1 MALDRVQMFMN
12 ASNSSML
19 ISIKKPSLNRAIALN
34 LLLITLLIGT
44 GGCFNRNRTADK
56 LKEDTKE
63 IQRFDSNLTFN
74 DVTLE
79 QADDKGKLWWKMK
92 AKQASYSKDQKN
104 AVIEDPKGE
113 LYQDGKP
120 VFQIAA
126 QKGEVKGDGKSIL
139 LKGAIVATDL
149 RDGTILK
156 GDELEW
162 KPTEDVL
169 FVRNNVTG
177 THKQMQFSAQ
187 EGRVLTRART
197 IELFRQIVALSKTPE
212 LQIRTEHLTWD
223 VKGERV
229 MGDRPIQV
237 DQYKNK
243 VLTDR
248 GSADKAE
255 VDLKAK
261 TVNLQQNARLDLKEK
276 GVQVSSN
283 SLLWNLDA
291 QTLASSQPI
300 TIVNPPQ
307 QVTLNANQG
316 AVDLQKNTVDLVGNV
331 RGVGQKNQ
339 SKLDADRVLWF
350 ITTQRFEATGNV
362 NYRQE
367 NPPFS
372 LLGPRASGKLDDQQV
387 AVNGGRVELQITPQ
401 PQQ

>member
-1 MALDRVQMFMN
+1 
-12 ASNSSML
+12 ML
-19 ISIKKPSLNRAIALN
+19 TSIKKPNLNRAIALN
-34 LLLITLLIGT
+34 LLLITLLTGT
-44 GGCFNRNRTADK
+44 GGCFNRNQAADK

-79 QADDKGKLWWKMK
+79 QADDKGKLWWKVK

-162 KPTEDVL
+162 RPTEDVL

-197 IELFRQIVALSKTPE
+197 MELFRQVVASSKTPE

-223 VKGERV
+223 VKGEKV
-229 MGDRPIQV
+229 MGDRPIQF
-237 DQYKNK
+237 DQYKNN

-248 GSADKAE
+248 GSADKAD

-261 TVNLQQNARLDLKEK
+261 TVNLQQNARLDSNEK

-300 TIVNPPQ
+300 TIVNSPQ
-307 QVTLNANQG
+307 QVTLNANEGQM
-316 AVDLQKNTVDLVGNV
+316 DLQKNTVDLVGNV
-331 RGVGQKNQ
+331 RGAGQKNQ

-350 ITTQRFEATGNV
+350 ITTQQFEATGNV
-362 NYRQE
+362 SYRQE

-372 LLGPRASGKLDDQQV
+372 LSGPRASGKLGDQQV

>member
-1 MALDRVQMFMN
+1 
-12 ASNSSML
+12 ML
-19 ISIKKPSLNRAIALN
+19 TAIKKTNLQRTIALN
-34 LLLITLLIGT
+34 LLLMTLLT
-44 GGCFNRNRTADK
+44 SVGGCLNRNRTADK
-56 LKEDTKE
+56 LREDTKE
-63 IQRFDSNLTFN
+63 IQRFDSNATFN

-79 QADDKGKLWWKMK
+79 QADDRGKLWWKVK

-120 VFQIAA
+120 VFQISA

-139 LKGAIVATDL
+139 LKGKIIATDI
-149 RDGTILK
+149 RDGTLLK

-162 KPTEDVL
+162 RPTEDML
-169 FVRNNVTG
+169 LVRNNVTG

-197 IELFRQIVALSKTPE
+197 MELFRQIVASSKKPE
-212 LQIRTEHLTWD
+212 LQMRTEHLTWN
-223 VKGERV
+223 VKGETV
-229 MGDRPIQV
+229 IADRPIQI

-248 GSADKAE
+248 GSADKAN

-261 TVNLQQNARLDLKEK
+261 TVNLQQNAQLDSKEK

-283 SLLWNLDA
+283 NLLWNLDA
-291 QTLASSQPI
+291 QTINSSQPI
-300 TIVNPPQ
+300 TILNPPQ

-316 AVDLQKNTVDLVGNV
+316 QMDLQKNTVDLVGNV
-331 RGVGQKNQ
+331 RGIGQKNQ

-350 ITTQRFEATGNV
+350 ITTQQFEATGNV

-372 LLGPRASGKLDDQQV
+372 LAGPRASGKLDDQQV

-401 PQQ
+401 PKQ

>member
-1 MALDRVQMFMN
+1 MSVLN
-12 ASNSSML
+12 ISMPTA
-19 ISIKKPSLNRAIALN
+19 IKNPNLQRTIALN
-34 LLLITLLIGT
+34 LLLMTLITAM
-44 GGCFNRNRTADK
+44 GGCLNRNRTAEK
-56 LKEDTKE
+56 LREDTKE
-63 IQRFDSNLTFN
+63 IQRFDSNATFN

-79 QADDKGKLWWKMK
+79 QADDRGKLWWKVK

-120 VFQIAA
+120 IFQIAA
-126 QKGEVKGDGKSIL
+126 QRGEVKGDGKSIL
-139 LKGAIVATDL
+139 LKGQIIATDI

-162 KPTEDVL
+162 RPTDDML
-169 FVRNNVTG
+169 LVRNNVTG

-197 IELFRQIVALSKTPE
+197 MELLRQIVASSKSPE
-212 LQIRTEHLTWD
+212 LQIRTEHLTWN
-223 VKGERV
+223 VKGETV
-229 MGDRPIQV
+229 VADRPIQI

-248 GSADKAE
+248 GSAEKAN

-261 TVNLQQNARLDLKEK
+261 TVNLQQNAQIDSKEK
-276 GVQVSSN
+276 GVHVSSN

-291 QTLASSQPI
+291 QTISASQPI
-300 TIVNPPQ
+300 TILNPPQ

-316 AVDLQKNTVDLVGNV
+316 QMDLQKNTVDLVGNV
-331 RGVGQKNQ
+331 RGIGQKNQ
-339 SKLDADRVLWF
+339 SKLKADRVLWLL
-350 ITTQRFEATGNV
+350 TTQQFEATGNV

-372 LLGPRASGKLDDQQV
+372 LAGPRASGKLDDQQV

-401 PQQ
+401 PRQ

>member
-1 MALDRVQMFMN
+1 
-12 ASNSSML
+12 ML
-19 ISIKKPSLNRAIALN
+19 TSIKKPSLNRAIALN
-34 LLLITLLIGT
+34 LLLITLLTGT

-126 QKGEVKGDGKSIL
+126 QKGEVKGDGKSVL

-162 KPTEDVL
+162 RPTEDVL

-197 IELFRQIVALSKTPE
+197 IELFRQIVASSKTPE

-223 VKGERV
+223 VKGEKV
-229 MGDRPIQV
+229 MG
-237 DQYKNK
+237 
-243 VLTDR
+243 
-248 GSADKAE
+248 S
-255 VDLKAK
+255 
-261 TVNLQQNARLDLKEK
+261 
-276 GVQVSSN
+276 
-283 SLLWNLDA
+283 W
-291 QTLASSQPI
+291 
-300 TIVNPPQ
+300 
-307 QVTLNANQG
+307 
-316 AVDLQKNTVDLVGNV
+316 
-331 RGVGQKNQ
+331 
-339 SKLDADRVLWF
+339 
-350 ITTQRFEATGNV
+350 
-362 NYRQE
+362 
-367 NPPFS
+367 
-372 LLGPRASGKLDDQQV
+372 LG
-387 AVNGGRVELQITPQ
+387 
-401 PQQ
+401 

>member
-1 MALDRVQMFMN
+1 MSLLTI
-12 ASNSSML
+12 SML
-19 ISIKKPSLNRAIALN
+19 TAIKKTNFHRAIALN
-34 LLLITLLIGT
+34 LLLMTLVMGV
-44 GGCFNRNRTADK
+44 GGCLNRSRTADK
-56 LKEDTKE
+56 LRADTKE
-63 IQRFDSNLTFN
+63 IQRFDSNATFN

-79 QADDKGKLWWKMK
+79 QADDKGKLWWKVK
-92 AKQASYSKDQKN
+92 AKQASYSRDQKN

-139 LKGAIVATDL
+139 LKGKIIATDI

-162 KPTEDVL
+162 RPTEDVL
-169 FVRNNVTG
+169 LVRNHVTG

-197 IELFRQIVALSKTPE
+197 MELFRQIVASSKGPE

-223 VKGERV
+223 VKEETV
-229 MGDRPIQV
+229 VADRPVQI

-248 GSADKAE
+248 SSADKAN

-261 TVNLQQNARLDLKEK
+261 TVNLQQNAQIASKAK

-291 QTLASSQPI
+291 QTISSSQPI
-300 TIVNPPQ
+300 TILNPPQ

-316 AVDLQKNTVDLVGNV
+316 QMDLQKNTVDLVGNV
-331 RGVGQKNQ
+331 RGIGQKNQ

-350 ITTQRFEATGNV
+350 IITQQFEATGHV

-372 LLGPRASGKLDDQQV
+372 LAGPKASGKLDDQQV

-401 PQQ
+401 PKQ

>member
-1 MALDRVQMFMN
+1 
-12 ASNSSML
+12 ML
-19 ISIKKPSLNRAIALN
+19 TAIKKTNLQRTIALN
-34 LLLITLLIGT
+34 LLLITLLT
-44 GGCFNRNRTADK
+44 SVGGCLNRNRTADK
-56 LKEDTKE
+56 LREDTKE
-63 IQRFDSNLTFN
+63 IQRFDSNATFN

-79 QADDKGKLWWKMK
+79 QADDRGKLWWKVK

-120 VFQIAA
+120 VFQISA

-139 LKGAIVATDL
+139 LKGKIIATDI
-149 RDGTILK
+149 RDGTLLK

-162 KPTEDVL
+162 RPTEDML
-169 FVRNNVTG
+169 LVRNNVTG

-197 IELFRQIVALSKTPE
+197 MELFRQIVASSKKPE
-212 LQIRTEHLTWD
+212 LQMRTEHLTWN
-223 VKGERV
+223 VKGETV
-229 MGDRPIQV
+229 IADRPIQI

-248 GSADKAE
+248 GSADKAN

-261 TVNLQQNARLDLKEK
+261 TVNLQQNAQLDSKEK

-283 SLLWNLDA
+283 NLLWNLDA
-291 QTLASSQPI
+291 QTINSSQPI
-300 TIVNPPQ
+300 TIINPPQ

-316 AVDLQKNTVDLVGNV
+316 QMDLQKNTVDLVGNV
-331 RGVGQKNQ
+331 RGIGQKNQ

-350 ITTQRFEATGNV
+350 ITTQQFEATGNV

-372 LLGPRASGKLDDQQV
+372 LAGPRASGKLDDQQV

-401 PQQ
+401 PKQ

>member
-1 MALDRVQMFMN
+1 MSVLN
-12 ASNSSML
+12 TSMPTA
-19 ISIKKPSLNRAIALN
+19 IKKPNLQRTIALN
-34 LLLITLLIGT
+34 LLLMTLITAM
-44 GGCFNRNRTADK
+44 GGCLNRSRTADK
-56 LKEDTKE
+56 LREDTQE
-63 IQRFDSNLTFN
+63 IQRFDSNATFN

-79 QADDKGKLWWKMK
+79 QADDRGKLWWKVK

-120 VFQIAA
+120 IFQIAA
-126 QKGEVKGDGKSIL
+126 QRGEVKGDGKSIL
-139 LKGAIVATDL
+139 LKGQIIATDI

-162 KPTEDVL
+162 RPTDDML
-169 FVRNNVTG
+169 LVRNNVTG

-197 IELFRQIVALSKTPE
+197 MELFRQIVASAKSPE
-212 LQIRTEHLTWD
+212 LQIRTEHLTWNI
-223 VKGERV
+223 KGETV
-229 MGDRPIQV
+229 VADRPIQI

-248 GSADKAE
+248 GSAEKAN

-261 TVNLQQNARLDLKEK
+261 TVNLQQNAQIDSKEK

-291 QTLASSQPI
+291 QTISASQPI
-300 TIVNPPQ
+300 TILNPPQ

-316 AVDLQKNTVDLVGNV
+316 QMDLQKNTVDLVGNV
-331 RGVGQKNQ
+331 RGIGQKNQ
-339 SKLDADRVLWF
+339 SKLTADRVLWLL
-350 ITTQRFEATGNV
+350 TTQQFEATGNV

-372 LLGPRASGKLDDQQV
+372 LAGPKASGKLDDQQV

-401 PQQ
+401 PK

>member
-1 MALDRVQMFMN
+1 MSGLTI
-12 ASNSSML
+12 SML
-19 ISIKKPSLNRAIALN
+19 TAIKKTTLQRTIALN
-34 LLLITLLIGT
+34 LLLVTLLT
-44 GGCFNRNRTADK
+44 SVGGCFNRSRTADK
-56 LKEDTKE
+56 LREDTKE
-63 IQRFDSNLTFN
+63 IQRFDSNATFN

-79 QADDKGKLWWKMK
+79 QADAQGKLWWKVK

-104 AVIEDPKGE
+104 AVIEDPEGE

-139 LKGAIVATDL
+139 LKGKIIATDI

-162 KPTEDVL
+162 RPTEDAL
-169 FVRNNVTG
+169 LIRNNVTG
-177 THKQMQFSAQ
+177 AHKQMQFSAQ

-197 IELFRQIVALSKTPE
+197 MELFRQIVASSKKPE

-223 VKGERV
+223 IKGETV
-229 MGDRPIQV
+229 VGDRPIQI

-248 GSADKAE
+248 GSADKAR

-261 TVNLQQNARLDLKEK
+261 TVNLQQNAQLDSKEK

-283 SLLWNLDA
+283 NLLWNLDA
-291 QTLASSQPI
+291 QTINSSQPI
-300 TIVNPPQ
+300 TILNPPQ

-316 AVDLQKNTVDLVGNV
+316 QMDLQKNTVDLVGNV

-350 ITTQRFEATGNV
+350 ITTQQFEATGNV
-362 NYRQE
+362 NYRQN

-372 LLGPRASGKLDDQQV
+372 LSGPRASGKLDDQQV

-401 PQQ
+401 PKQ

>member
-1 MALDRVQMFMN
+1 MSLLTI
-12 ASNSSML
+12 SML
-19 ISIKKPSLNRAIALN
+19 TAIKKTNLCRAIALN
-34 LLLITLLIGT
+34 LLLMTLVMGV
-44 GGCFNRNRTADK
+44 GGCFDRSRTADK
-56 LKEDTKE
+56 LRADTKE
-63 IQRFDSNLTFN
+63 IQRFDSNATFN

-79 QADDKGKLWWKMK
+79 QADDKGKLWWKVK
-92 AKQASYSKDQKN
+92 AKQASYSRDQKN
-104 AVIEDPKGE
+104 AVIEGPEGE

-139 LKGAIVATDL
+139 LKGKIIATDI

-162 KPTEDVL
+162 RPTEDIL
-169 FVRNNVTG
+169 LVRNNVTG
-177 THKQMQFSAQ
+177 VHKQMQFSAQ

-197 IELFRQIVALSKTPE
+197 MELFRQIVASAKSPE
-212 LQIRTEHLTWD
+212 LQIRTEHLTWN
-223 VKGERV
+223 VQGETV
-229 MGDRPIQV
+229 VADRPVQI
-237 DQYKNK
+237 DQHKNK

-248 GSADKAE
+248 GSAEKAN

-261 TVNLQQNARLDLKEK
+261 TVNLQQNAQIDSKEK

-291 QTLASSQPI
+291 QTINASQPI
-300 TIVNPPQ
+300 KILNPPQ

-316 AVDLQKNTVDLVGNV
+316 QMDLQKNTVDLVGNV
-331 RGVGQKNQ
+331 RGIGQKNQ

-350 ITTQRFEATGNV
+350 ITTQQFEATGNV

-372 LLGPRASGKLDDQQV
+372 LAGPKASGKLDDQQV

-401 PQQ
+401 PK